1 MSWTPQDLD
10 GTPLTEDA
18 SAESETYQKTLDI
31 YALAEL
37 ERGERVAV
45 EPIPQDTLE
54 VFEQTLDIIKEEGGQ
69 PEGAELDPE
78 RLARRLA
85 EAPGDSDLRKV
96 FLFAEVLGSYDAVN
110 DLTRKDSPYYR
121 LSLKYGQTV
130 LHHPLEEKECRY
142 LEEYHDALKKA
153 IANARDYYRNTGLR
167 GLTVEE
173 MQELYTLVMS
183 AREKAK
189 EITEILGRHLILQ
202 IEQAVARLNTIREQS
217 VHVDRTVDGIFLV
230 DDEVMFIGSGEL
242 RELIDTVFKGVG
254 NPYLAGN
261 IDGVLLLAAR
271 NLLIDVVSFYSYY
284 GKHQIYQLFAQDRTI
299 DRHRVTMRIRN
310 EVRKILNA
318 CKQDNKLVLTRIM
331 QKEEEKLDLSIEA
344 IQREAEE
351 VAVEAVVKIRPS
363 STPTPLRE
371 KKGWFRRLLAW
382 LGS

>member
-1 MSWTPQDLD
+1 MSWTPQDLG
-10 GTPLTEDA
+10 GTPVTEDA

-37 ERGERVAV
+37 ERGDRVAV
-45 EPIPQDTLE
+45 EPIPQDTME

-69 PEGAELDPE
+69 AQGAELDPE
-78 RLARRLA
+78 RLARRLK
-85 EAPGDSDLRKV
+85 EAPGDNDLRKV

-130 LHHPLEEKECRY
+130 LHRVLEEKEGRY

-183 AREKAK
+183 ARDKAK
-189 EITEILGRHLILQ
+189 EITEILGRNLILQ
-202 IEQAVARLNTIREQS
+202 IEQAVARLNAIREQS
-217 VHVDRTVDGIFLV
+217 LHVDRTVDGIFLV
-230 DDEVMFIGSGEL
+230 DDEVMFIGAGEL

-284 GKHQIYQLFAQDRTI
+284 GKHQIYQLFAQGRAVDRQ
-299 DRHRVTMRIRN
+299 RVTMRIRN
-310 EVRKILNA
+310 EVRKILHA

-351 VAVEAVVKIRPS
+351 EAVEAVVKIMPS
-363 STPTPLRE
+363 GNPTPPPE
-371 KKGWFRRLLAW
+371 KKGWFRRLLDW